1 MMPGNLFCLQVAAAF
16 ANRRKRL
23 LQIGIGGLLAMPFI
37 LVDMPARA
45 QAGGVVMVIIFT
57 TFFGSAVGHLRLR
70 DDRRMAQLTLLPIPR
85 ATLWLDLVLAS
96 MVARLVPAAVVPAVF
111 VAVNGQAVTAAAVVY
126 LAGLLCGAL
135 LLLTVLGLA
144 AARLARDNG
153 EGHLFGAL
161 ACGGIALLSG
171 VVPLPARLRGVE
183 TVAAWNPIGQFA
195 AALTHLA
202 EGFLVVTAPQLALA
216 AVC

>member
-111 VAVNGQAVTAAAVVY
+111 VAVNGQAVTAAVVY
-126 LAGLLCGAL
+126 LAGLECAL
-135 LLLTVLGLA
+135 LLLTVLGLPRRGWHA
-144 AARLARDNG
+144 ITAKCISSGRWLSG
-153 EGHLFGAL
+153 M
-161 ACGGIALLSG
+161 LLSG
-171 VVPLPARLRGVE
+171 VVRCRHG
-183 TVAAWNPIGQFA
+183 
-195 AALTHLA
+195 
-202 EGFLVVTAPQLALA
+202 
-216 AVC
+216 